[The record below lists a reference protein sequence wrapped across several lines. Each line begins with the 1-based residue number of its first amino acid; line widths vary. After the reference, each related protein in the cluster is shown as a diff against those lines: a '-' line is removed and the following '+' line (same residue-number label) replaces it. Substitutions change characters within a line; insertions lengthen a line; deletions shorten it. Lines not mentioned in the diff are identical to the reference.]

1 MFYLGVIKSKTKT
14 SHICFACVRYFCW
27 LARVLTKIFFLYSHT
42 RLRRAARPPVAQSE
56 EKPINTAIN
65 LISNKHTFYGAKY
78 TSVSNLIRVCVC
90 GGERCEKLCG
100 CGGGGEAAVV
110 MVWGIK
116 TRHSH
121 VRAQKF
127 LLSPW
132 IA

>member
-1 MFYLGVIKSKTKT
+1 MVQSTQ
-14 SHICFACVRYFCW
+14 AC
-27 LARVLTKIFFLYSHT
+27 
-42 RLRRAARPPVAQSE
+42 
-56 EKPINTAIN
+56 PI
-65 LISNKHTFYGAKY
+65 LFVCVY
-78 TSVSNLIRVCVC
+78 VCVC
-90 GGERCEKLCG
+90 GEHCEKLCG
-100 CGGGGEAAVV
+100 CGGGGEAAGV